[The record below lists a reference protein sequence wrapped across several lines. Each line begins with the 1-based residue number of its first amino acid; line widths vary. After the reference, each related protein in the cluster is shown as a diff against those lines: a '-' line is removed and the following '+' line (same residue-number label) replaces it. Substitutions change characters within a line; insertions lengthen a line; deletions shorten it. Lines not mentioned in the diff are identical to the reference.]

1 MNICHL
7 YRNTSTS
14 TLIQEILPRLKG
26 SESFALDTLESLKE
40 YDAYV
45 VEIEKLDE
53 NTKTRV
59 LRFLQSEPPKLLY
72 FLVGNTCDLSI
83 LKLALELKAKS
94 LITSS
99 QDPKAVLSQ
108 IQEDYQSFQ
117 MSDLK
122 YKLGKASFESLLFL
136 FFKDKELFYVSEKLL
151 QEFGYENI
159 LDVKGKLLPQTAL
172 DELLDKNVVS
182 EKTIV
187 NEKTPTLAY
196 HARSVAT
203 TENNETIIF
212 LDPFKKETHLI
223 DKMSF
228 ISNRLSF
235 IEFLKDRLAQSSV
248 SASRLSLITL
258 HIENAAKLRENLTEL
273 ELEEI
278 IKDFLLQVE
287 MLLDGKVAF
296 SQYNQNFYVVMFENI
311 EFDAL
316 KKKAN
321 QFNVE
326 ISSYLNKQ
334 KYVPLLGIFAFDLN
348 NQPLNFALTM
358 LEKLVRRELK
368 QEDVKGTNIE
378 FITNIQENM
387 DEKGIIF
394 NLLESVFTNGSD
406 IKLLNFYKGLCI
418 NTSAKIIKIKNEDVY
433 VQFEHLQ
440 GLVMKVEGQTVL
452 QSSRFSKDIQA
463 TIKHLSLDKK
473 IAMLT
478 NFKMLE
484 TSANARKY
492 SRVTTSSKTL
502 VVLSYKGATL
512 NGEVFD
518 ISVTSIAM
526 DVIYAK
532 LFDLIEDQTVQLT
545 FILPSHSATEGFIR
559 IKTDAR
565 VVYQSCQEKICK
577 IVCEFVKDESLES
590 ILMEYVYN
598 RQKEIITELKMISK
612 NSAL

>member
-7 YRNTSTS
+7 YRNKSTS

-26 SESFALDTLESLKE
+26 SESFAIDSLESLKE
-40 YDAYV
+40 YDAYI
-45 VEIEKLDE
+45 VEIDKLDE
-53 NTKTRV
+53 NTKAQL

-72 FLVGNTCDLSI
+72 FLVGSTCDLSI
-83 LKLALELKAKS
+83 LKLALEVKAKS

-99 QDPKAVLSQ
+99 QDPKTVLSQ
-108 IQEDYQSFQ
+108 IQEDYQNFQ
-117 MSDLK
+117 ISDLK
-122 YKLGKASFESLLFL
+122 YKLGRASFESLLFL
-136 FFKDKELFYVSEKLL
+136 FFKDKELLYVSEKLL
-151 QEFGYENI
+151 KEFAYGNI
-159 LDVKGKLLPQTAL
+159 LEVKEKLLPQIAL
-172 DELLDKNVVS
+172 EELFDKNVVS
-182 EKTIV
+182 EKTVLNQNIQ
-187 NEKTPTLAY
+187 TTAY
-196 HARSVAT
+196 HARSLST
-203 TENNETIIF
+203 SENNETIIF
-212 LDPFKKETHLI
+212 LDPFKKETRLV

-248 SASRLSLITL
+248 SQAHISLITL
-258 HIENAAKLRENLTEL
+258 HIENVSKLRENLTEL
-273 ELEEI
+273 ELEEMI
-278 IKDFLLQVE
+278 RDFLLQVDM
-287 MLLDGKVAF
+287 MLEGKVAF
-296 SQYNQNFYVVMFENI
+296 AQYNQNFYVALFENI
-311 EFDAL
+311 EFEAL

-321 QFNVE
+321 QFNLE
-326 ISSYLNKQ
+326 ITGYLNKQ

-348 NQPLNFALTM
+348 NQTLNFALTM

-378 FITNIQENM
+378 FITNIQESM
-387 DEKGIIF
+387 DEREIIY

-418 NTSAKIIKIKNEDVY
+418 NTSAKIIKTKNEDVY

-463 TIKHLSLDKK
+463 TIKHLSLEKK

-478 NFKMLE
+478 NFKMLD

-518 ISVTSIAM
+518 ISVTSIAI

-545 FILPSHSATEGFIR
+545 FILPSTAATDGFIR
-559 IKTDAR
+559 IKTYAK
-565 VVYQSCQEKICK
+565 VVYQSCQEKTCK